1 MTKDNSAISP
11 PANRHIDTAT
21 ALKFLA
27 AAFITGGG
35 LLLHLIGAVTH
46 RTYMDS
52 FGLDIGVFP
61 KAIDTVLIN
70 GYYSTLSSMTATL
83 GIWFTTPNILAVIV
97 AVAAYV
103 WCLTLIQPRK
113 PPNWLQTKL
122 GKLLKFVIVGIL
134 VYLAV
139 PVGII
144 VASVVMIAPVAIGE
158 HAGRSAAETDMKRFK
173 KGCDEPAQSRVR
185 CVELRKDGAT
195 TAQGFI
201 IDWSATHIALWDVTL
216 KRARTIERASL
227 ELVGPTP
234 YEK

>member
-1 MTKDNSAISP
+1 MTTDNSSTSSA
-11 PANRHIDTAT
+11 ATRHIDAVT
-21 ALKFLA
+21 ALKFFA

-83 GIWFTTPNILAVIV
+83 DIWFTTPKILAGIV

-103 WCLTLIQPRK
+103 WCLTLIQPRT

-134 VYLAV
+134 IYLAV
-139 PVGII
+139 PVANI

-158 HAGRSAAETDMKRFK
+158 HAGRSAARTDLKRFK
-173 KGCDEPAQSRVR
+173 KGCESAQSRVG
-185 CVELRKDGAT
+185 CVELRKNGAT

-216 KRARTIERASL
+216 QKARAVERAGL

-234 YEK
+234 DEK